1 MANVYLGPLGAET
14 LLPVLRFIGSAP
26 SLTVETGKQIERG
39 TMSDGSRRWA
49 FFPIRRTWPLV
60 LGYLSLA
67 QLNILRNLN
76 ALNQTLRYQNN
87 NVDATWYNVVI
98 TSFSWEPERSDI
110 PNLGRYKCDI
120 TLEQA

>member
-14 LLPVLRFIGSAP
+14 LLPVLRFIGSPP
-26 SLTVETGKQIERG
+26 SLSVEMGKQIERG

-49 FFPIRRTWPLV
+49 LFPIRRTWPLV

-76 ALNQTLRYQNN
+76 ALNQSLHFQDN
-87 NVDATWYNVVI
+87 NVDATWYYVMI
-98 TSFSWEPERSDI
+98 TSCNFDHERTDI
-110 PNLGRYKCDI
+110 RNLGRFKCEM
-120 TLEQA
+120 TLEEA